1 MFDILIKN
9 GQVVDGSGGM
19 KDLTGQRFAGW
30 WPYTQQRPEK

>member
-19 KDLTGQRFAGW
+19 KDLTGQRFGRLVALY
-30 WPYTQQRPEK
+30 PTETRK